1 MSKPSGVLTVKY
13 QNKDTKM
20 EAVRIVESKNKNR
33 IVAFCNPK
41 MMQQNGFTATTIQE
55 SIEFFNAIGNATAFF
70 NSCINEFLL
79 PLKKIVYYI
88 GKPQKK
94 VMKRTN
100 VLW

>member
-1 MSKPSGVLTVKY
+1 
-13 QNKDTKM
+13 M

-79 PLKKIVYYI
+79 PFFTANTKGQYKEYI
-88 GKPQKK
+88 PVNLELRQ
-94 VMKRTN
+94 MDN
-100 VLW
+100 YFLYIIYNI